1 MSILPIIFIV
11 LLIWLAVIMIRA
23 AAFKPPLIGK
33 SQSPALPAQ
42 FDLDKAANHLA
53 ALIRCRTVL
62 PEGDQNTDY
71 NQGYAEFIQFRQLL
85 LDFYP
90 RVHRELEQEILCE
103 HSLLFRW
110 KGKSSDKPLV
120 LMAHYDVVPAAENQ
134 WRYPPFDGVI
144 SDGVIWGRGALDTK
158 SSLCG
163 IFEAVEALLIN
174 GFMPENDIYLAFGH
188 DEETASRGAPA
199 IVETLRSRDIYPAM
213 VLDEGGAIIE
223 GIFPGVNLP
232 TAVVGMAEK
241 GVANVE
247 FSLEGS
253 GGHSSTPGKINPL
266 GEMSKIILHL
276 AGKPFPA
283 HLPPEVRQM
292 FNVLGRHTPFYLK
305 IVFANLWCFEPLL
318 LRLVPLFGREL
329 NALCRSTAVFT
340 MIEGSK
346 APNVIPDRVS
356 AVANLRLVAR
366 DPLEQALQHL
376 DKEAKIAAKKA
387 GTGKEPLSLEVKLLA
402 GNNASPS
409 ADYHSPFYKILEET
423 IGQTFHETLVT
434 PYLMLGA
441 SDSRHYCKI
450 CENVLRFSPLQMN
463 KEELDSIHGVDER
476 ITVEKL
482 GKVVEFYLHLIGNYQ
497 VLFN

>member
-1 MSILPIIFIV
+1 MTVLSIIIIA
-11 LLIWLAVIMIRA
+11 LLLLLVIMMIRA
-23 AAFKPPLIGK
+23 AVFKPPLAEK
-33 SQSPALPAQ
+33 SQSPARTVH
-42 FDLDKAANHLA
+42 FDLDKTANHLA
-53 ALIRCRTVL
+53 AMIRCRTVL
-62 PEGDQNTDY
+62 PEDDQRADSY
-71 NQGYAEFIQFRQLL
+71 QGYAEFVQFRQLL
-85 LDFYP
+85 ADFYP
-90 RVHRELEQEILCE
+90 RVHRELEQEILCD
-103 HSLLFRW
+103 HSLLYRW
-110 KGKSSDKPLV
+110 KGKSSNKPLV
-120 LMAHYDVVPAAENQ
+120 LMAHYDVVPAAESQ

-163 IFEAVEALLIN
+163 IFEAVEALLGE
-174 GFMPENDIYLAFGH
+174 GFKPENDIYLAFGH
-188 DEETASRGAPA
+188 DEETASTGAPA
-199 IVETLRSRDIYPAM
+199 IVETLKSREVYPAM

-223 GIFPGVNLP
+223 GIFPGVDLP

-241 GVANVE
+241 GVANIE

-253 GGHSSTPGKINPL
+253 GGHSSMPGKINPL

-292 FNVLGRHTPFYLK
+292 FNVLGRHTPFYLR

-318 LRLVPLFGREL
+318 LRLIPLFGREL

-356 AVANLRLVAR
+356 AVANLRLAAR
-366 DPLEQALQHL
+366 DPLEEALQHL
-376 DKEAKIAAKKA
+376 DKEARIAAKKA

-409 ADYHSPFYKILEET
+409 ADYRSPAYKIIEQT
-423 IGQTFHETLVT
+423 IEQTFHETLVT

-450 CENVLRFSPLQMN
+450 SENVLRFSPLQMN
-463 KEELDSIHGVDER
+463 KEELDSIHGIDER

-482 GKVVEFYLHLIGNYQ
+482 GKVVEFYLHLIDNYQ
-497 VLFN
+497 ALLN